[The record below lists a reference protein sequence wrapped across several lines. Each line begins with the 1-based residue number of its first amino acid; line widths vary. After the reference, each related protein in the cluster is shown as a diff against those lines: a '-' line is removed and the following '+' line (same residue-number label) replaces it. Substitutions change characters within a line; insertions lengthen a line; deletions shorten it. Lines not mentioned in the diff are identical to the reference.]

1 MKISIIT
8 PFYEG
13 AKYMDALVDC
23 LLSNREALAKVGHE
37 MEAILVNDS
46 PWKTLA
52 APATESQFIKVI
64 TNLENKGIN
73 YSRVAGLAQATG
85 DYIMFLDQDDII
97 TCDAL
102 PKLLKTAVSSNADV
116 VVANASLEQ
125 ADGSKL
131 LWYRNSAH
139 KALVGDLKRIY
150 ELEFRLFLQGSAL
163 LKSLQY
169 QNSGLRIS

>member
-46 PWKTLA
+46 PWKTLE

-64 TNLENKGIN
+64 TNLENKGIH